1 MAAGTLLSA
10 VIGAL
15 AKDTES
21 WREVLRLLDSTS
33 VLCGTTR
40 ETVKRSEIGRTRRIL
55 ILRLTFSPLLGLSPV
70 FDQHPGLR
78 LGHHRAAQ
86 NRQCL

>member
-10 VIGAL
+10 VIAAL

-21 WREVLRLLDSTS
+21 RSEVLLLPDSTS
-33 VLCGTTR
+33 VLCGTNR
-40 ETVKRSEIGRTRRIL
+40 ETVKRSEIGRTLRLL

-70 FDQHPGLR
+70 FDQHPR
-78 LGHHRAAQ
+78 
-86 NRQCL
+86 